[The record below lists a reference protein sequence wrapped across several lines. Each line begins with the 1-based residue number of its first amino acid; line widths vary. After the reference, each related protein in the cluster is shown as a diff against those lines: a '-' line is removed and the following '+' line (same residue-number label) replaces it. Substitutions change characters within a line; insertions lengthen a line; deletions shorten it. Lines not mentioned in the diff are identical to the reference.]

1 MGKDWDVYDVD
12 SLERHRHQV
21 VEFDHVEVGFPGLD
35 QNEKMLNIANVIGH
49 KWFFFFLVLMMKK
62 EKLAAFNTCY
72 VGCFVLAFFVTKV

>member
-1 MGKDWDVYDVD
+1 MGKDWDDYDVD

-35 QNEKMLNIANVIGH
+35 QNEKMLNTANVIGH
-49 KWFFFFLVLMMKK
+49 KFYLLLGLDGGKK
-62 EKLAAFNTCY
+62 EKLAAFNICY